1 MVEKELN
8 KDAGIQTKSV
18 TSQQSI
24 SNASQSAQ
32 GTAHRYAWML
42 NGEQVV
48 ATLPVKYAL
57 VIGSVHDTKL
67 GPQTSKVQ
75 PKKVKVKNVVA
86 TNYRIAYLDGNDEL
100 FMDKKREKV
109 GRNGRQFFFYNKDAF
124 EKYLSDVIKHND
136 QILEAYKKQDQKFAD
151 YYSKK
156 HTPGKFAKKLFKEGY
171 ITSVYL
177 LNDVAEAT
185 EARFK
190 KGTINKG
197 MMGTWLTNRT
207 TSRNASFLD
216 RFKHGFALN
225 GVELYLPTLETNKFL
240 HDSGKNFLEGLTK
253 IKINDAKNSITRK
266 AEFYVRPSKASAE
279 QIGKLISDILDNVV
293 EMRAY
298 SDKDFV
304 AETYQNLARK
314 DNP

>member
-1 MVEKELN
+1 M
-8 KDAGIQTKSV
+8 

-75 PKKVKVKNVVA
+75 PKKVKVKNVVV
-86 TNYRIAYLDGNDEL
+86 TNYRIAYL

-136 QILEAYKKQDQKFAD
+136 QILEACKKQDQKFAD

-185 EARFK
+185 
-190 KGTINKG
+190 
-197 MMGTWLTNRT
+197 
-207 TSRNASFLD
+207 
-216 RFKHGFALN
+216 
-225 GVELYLPTLETNKFL
+225 
-240 HDSGKNFLEGLTK
+240 
-253 IKINDAKNSITRK
+253 
-266 AEFYVRPSKASAE
+266 
-279 QIGKLISDILDNVV
+279 
-293 EMRAY
+293 
-298 SDKDFV
+298 
-304 AETYQNLARK
+304 
-314 DNP
+314 